1 MRTARRGM
9 GVIEVI
15 IILAILV
22 IIGALVFVALKPKPP
37 TRQTSSNTSTQSV
50 QSASDIKAAAT
61 EIDRQDIDA
70 IDVELDSLTKDIGN
84 L

>member
-1 MRTARRGM
+1 MRTARRGI

-22 IIGALVFVALKPKPP
+22 IIGALVFVALKPKP

-70 IDVELDSLTKDIGN
+70 IDAELDSLTKDIGN

>member
-22 IIGALVFVALKPKPP
+22 IIGALVFVALKPKP